1 MMDLS
6 QNPLCRPFDF
16 AGNPRHGI
24 LLVHGFTATP
34 GTMLPLGEALARRGY
49 RVKGILLPGHG
60 TTVDD
65 MEHRRWPEWIGAV
78 QDGFDQLSQECE
90 RVSVVGLSMG
100 GTLALLLAQTRPV
113 YRAVPICAALR
124 VRNRA
129 SRFARLVW
137 PVMRYHTDSHH
148 PSYGEFLA
156 EYNACYDR
164 TPVRSV
170 AELNALIAHTL
181 HGLKT
186 VRCPL
191 LAVRAGKDET
201 VAPESAE
208 IIMNRTA
215 SSKKRLLTLPD
226 SPHVCTLGPER
237 ERLFREIARFLD
249 AR

>member
-1 MMDLS
+1 MRFCL
-6 QNPLCRPFDF
+6 
-16 AGNPRHGI
+16 
-24 LLVHGFTATP
+24 
-34 GTMLPLGEALARRGY
+34 
-49 RVKGILLPGHG
+49 
-60 TTVDD
+60 
-65 MEHRRWPEWIGAV
+65 HRRAPSIV
-78 QDGFDQLSQECE
+78 QCQF
-90 RVSVVGLSMG
+90 
-100 GTLALLLAQTRPV
+100 
-113 YRAVPICAALR
+113 ALR
-124 VRNRA
+124 CACANRA
-129 SRFARLVW
+129 SRFARLIW

-148 PSYGEFLA
+148 PSCGEFLA

-191 LAVRAGKDET
+191 LVVRAGKDET

-226 SPHVCTLGPER
+226 SPPCVY
-237 ERLFREIARFLD
+237 AR
-249 AR
+249 AGT

>member
-1 MMDLS
+1 
-6 QNPLCRPFDF
+6 
-16 AGNPRHGI
+16 
-24 LLVHGFTATP
+24 
-34 GTMLPLGEALARRGY
+34 
-49 RVKGILLPGHG
+49 
-60 TTVDD
+60 
-65 MEHRRWPEWIGAV
+65 
-78 QDGFDQLSQECE
+78 
-90 RVSVVGLSMG
+90 
-100 GTLALLLAQTRPV
+100 
-113 YRAVPICAALR
+113 
-124 VRNRA
+124 
-129 SRFARLVW
+129 
-137 PVMRYHTDSHH
+137 MRYHTDSHH
-148 PSYGEFLA
+148 PSCGEFLA

-191 LAVRAGKDET
+191 LVIRAGKDET

-208 IIMNRTA
+208 IIMNRAA
-215 SSKKRLLTLPD
+215 SSKKWLLTLPD